1 MAMKLSFSVSGAPEG
16 PALVLLHTLATDHR
30 MWEGQVRTF
39 ARRYRVIEVDFPGHG
54 ESVSPNVPLTTSL
67 LAEEVI
73 AVLDACDA
81 KRANV
86 IGCSLGGMVA
96 LTLLK
101 EFPSRIIRVA
111 AANCRLGTPPDA
123 AVLWRQR
130 AQLALREG
138 MEPIAEDALQRWF
151 SPAFQ
156 ALCPEIV
163 ERAREMILATHPQGY
178 AECARAMSRATEFR
192 LGRSA
197 AARVLL
203 VAGCEDRD
211 VPARDMKAMAGE
223 LAGSRLHGISDA
235 GHLSPLQCPG
245 EFNAAVNTFLVQ
257 AKAGPGAVRPARSTV
272 AVSDR

>member
-1 MAMKLSFSVSGAPEG
+1 MKLSFKVSGAAEG
-16 PALVLLHTLATDHR
+16 RALLLLHSLGADHR
-30 MWEGQVRTF
+30 MWEGQLRNF

-54 ESVSPNVPLTTSL
+54 DSADPQVPLTTSL

-81 KRANV
+81 KQADV

-101 EFPSRIIRVA
+101 EFPSRVVRVA

-123 AVLWRQR
+123 AVQWRQH

-138 MEPIAEDALQRWF
+138 MEPIADAALQRWF
-151 SPAFQ
+151 SRAFQ
-156 ALCPEIV
+156 ALCPEV
-163 ERAREMILATHPQGY
+163 VARAREMILATRPLGY

-197 AARVLL
+197 AARALL
-203 VAGCEDRD
+203 VAGCEDSD
-211 VPARDMKAMAGE
+211 VPARDMKAMAGK
-223 LAGSRLHGISDA
+223 LAGSRLHGISGA
-235 GHLSPLQCPG
+235 GHLSPLQCPA
-245 EFNAAVNTFLVQ
+245 EFNAAVNAFFVQ
-257 AKAGPGAVRPARSTV
+257 AEARPAVARLARK
-272 AVSDR
+272 AVSVADG